1 MRTRNARAAKN
12 AETAKNAE
20 IYLAKN
26 AKKTA
31 AAGKIAP
38 TSTTNLINDFQGA
51 SDKQSTVIDA
61 PEEVIGKKVGEA
73 KDDATSSSSAR
84 GKTLVTAATEDKTV
98 EENVP
103 TPVVLSKAIAID
115 KTAGN
120 DAPVAAEAE
129 DEYAP
134 YFAEPGVLR
143 RKRFPFVAF
152 EPNTAEGPTLFG
164 EDDVRFVEVSHI
176 FPYIRILSL
185 YIENN
190 SLYSIYFSLYRE

>member
-1 MRTRNARAAKN
+1 MRTRNTIA
-12 AETAKNAE
+12 
-20 IYLAKN
+20 AKN

-38 TSTTNLINDFQGA
+38 TSTTTNLINDFRGV
-51 SDKQSTVIDA
+51 SDKESTVIDA

-134 YFAEPGVLR
+134 YFAEPGVL
-143 RKRFPFVAF
+143 KKKSLLPFVAF
-152 EPNTAEGPTLFG
+152 EPNTVEGPTPFG
-164 EDDVRFVEVSHI
+164 DDDVRFVEVSHI

-190 SLYSIYFSLYRE
+190 SLYSIYFLLYRE